1 MITCPIYM
9 FSRSR
14 CKLASAAVAEE
25 ENLALK
31 QAFRELEDSY
41 SRNNSSLRKSR
52 FVCDFSSN
60 DLSLNDV
67 NQFATWF
74 EGSSLRLYALDL
86 SFNRIFSESWEPIL
100 QVIGRLGARVDNLQ
114 LGGNYL
120 PALSET
126 DELRNLQHSGRVSLA
141 LPITGSPATEWHQ
154 KWNNIAVDFGTKAY
168 DCDAPEYG

>member
-1 MITCPIYM
+1 MP
-9 FSRSR
+9 
-14 CKLASAAVAEE
+14 EE

-31 QAFRELEDSY
+31 HAFRELEDSY

-67 NQFATWF
+67 NQFATWL

-86 SFNRIFSESWEPIL
+86 SFTRIFSESWEPIL

-141 LPITGSPATEWHQ
+141 LPITGSPATEWHE
-154 KWNNIAVDFGTKAY
+154 KWNNIAVDLNAKAY
-168 DCDAPEYG
+168 DYDAPEYG

>member
-1 MITCPIYM
+1 MITCPRYL
-9 FSRSR
+9 FSRFR
-14 CKLASAAVAEE
+14 CKLASATVAEE

-31 QAFRELEDSY
+31 HAFRELEDSY
-41 SRNNSSLRKSR
+41 SRNNSSVRKSR

-67 NQFATWF
+67 NQFATCL

-100 QVIGRLGARVDNLQ
+100 QVVGRLGARVDNLQ

-126 DELRNLQHSGRVSLA
+126 DELRNLQHSGKVSLA
-141 LPITGSPATEWHQ
+141 LPITGRPATE
-154 KWNNIAVDFGTKAY
+154 
-168 DCDAPEYG
+168 

>member
-1 MITCPIYM
+1 MMAGPTLL

-14 CKLASAAVAEE
+14 CKLTTAAGAAE

-60 DLSLNDV
+60 DLSLDDV
-67 NQFATWF
+67 NQFATWL
-74 EGSSLRLYALDL
+74 EGSSLRIYALDL

-100 QVIGRLGARVDNLQ
+100 HVVGRLGARVDNLH

-120 PALSET
+120 PALIET
-126 DELRNLQHSGRVSLA
+126 DKLRKLQHSGCVSLA
-141 LPITGSPATEWHQ
+141 LPITGSPVNEWQ
-154 KWNNIAVDFGTKAY
+154 EKWNNIAVDFGTKAY
-168 DCDAPEYG
+168 DYNVPDYG